1 MEYHIIKRFKYTS
14 GDSMYSHI
22 RTEKTIEKAIEKR
35 LYLEKLED
43 SKCKPHYYLKEVVES
58 LEIANAKLK
67 AYQIIETDKNDN
79 YFIVPFN
86 ENALLLTE
94 EVA

>member
-14 GDSMYSHI
+14 GDSMCSHI
-22 RTEKTIEKAIEKR
+22 RTEKTLDKAIEKR

-43 SKCKPHYYLKEVVES
+43 ADNITYEVVINIDS
-58 LEIANAKLK
+58 VFDYINAREGKK
-67 AYQIIETDKNDN
+67 ADQKPL
-79 YFIVPFN
+79 V
-86 ENALLLTE
+86 LTE

>member
-14 GDSMYSHI
+14 GDSMFSHV

-43 SKCKPHYYLKEVVES
+43 AENITYEIVINIDNVIDYINNGKSKQADEKPLV
-58 LEIANAKLK
+58 L
-67 AYQIIETDKNDN
+67 TD
-79 YFIVPFN
+79 
-86 ENALLLTE
+86 

>member
-1 MEYHIIKRFKYTS
+1 MKGIIKMEYHIIKRFKYTS
-14 GDSMYSHI
+14 GDSMFSHI

-43 SKCKPHYYLKEVVES
+43 AENITYEIVINIESVFDYINAREGKKADEKPLV
-58 LEIANAKLK
+58 
-67 AYQIIETDKNDN
+67 
-79 YFIVPFN
+79 
-86 ENALLLTE
+86 LTE

>member
-1 MEYHIIKRFKYTS
+1 MRGIIKMEYHIIKRFKYTS

-43 SKCKPHYYLKEVVES
+43 NKNISFEIVINIDSVFDYINAREGKQADQKPLV
-58 LEIANAKLK
+58 
-67 AYQIIETDKNDN
+67 
-79 YFIVPFN
+79 
-86 ENALLLTE
+86 LTE

>member
-1 MEYHIIKRFKYTS
+1 MEYHIIKLFKYTS

-43 SKCKPHYYLKEVVES
+43 SKNISFEIVINIDSVIDYINNREDKQADEKPLVLK
-58 LEIANAKLK
+58 N
-67 AYQIIETDKNDN
+67 
-79 YFIVPFN
+79 
-86 ENALLLTE
+86 

>member
-43 SKCKPHYYLKEVVES
+43 QKHISFNIVINIDSVFDYINSREGKQADEKPLV
-58 LEIANAKLK
+58 
-67 AYQIIETDKNDN
+67 
-79 YFIVPFN
+79 
-86 ENALLLTE
+86 LTE

>member
-35 LYLEKLED
+35 LYLERLED
-43 SKCKPHYYLKEVVES
+43 AENISFEIVINIDSVFDYINAREDKQADEKPLVLTNEVV
-58 LEIANAKLK
+58 
-67 AYQIIETDKNDN
+67 
-79 YFIVPFN
+79 
-86 ENALLLTE
+86 
-94 EVA
+94 

>member
-43 SKCKPHYYLKEVVES
+43 SKNVSFEIVINIDSVIDYINNGKGKQADEKPLV
-58 LEIANAKLK
+58 
-67 AYQIIETDKNDN
+67 
-79 YFIVPFN
+79 
-86 ENALLLTE
+86 LTE

>member
-22 RTEKTIEKAIEKR
+22 RTEKSLEKAIEKR

-43 SKCKPHYYLKEVVES
+43 ADNITFEIVINIESVFDYINAREGKKADEKPLV
-58 LEIANAKLK
+58 
-67 AYQIIETDKNDN
+67 
-79 YFIVPFN
+79 
-86 ENALLLTE
+86 LTE

>member
-35 LYLEKLED
+35 LYLEKLDD
-43 SKCKPHYYLKEVVES
+43 SKNVSFEIVINIDSVIDYINNTEGKQADQKPLV
-58 LEIANAKLK
+58 
-67 AYQIIETDKNDN
+67 
-79 YFIVPFN
+79 
-86 ENALLLTE
+86 LTE

>member
-1 MEYHIIKRFKYTS
+1 MRGIIKMEYHIIKRFKYTS

-43 SKCKPHYYLKEVVES
+43 QKNISFEIVINIDNVIDYINNGKVKQAEEKPLV
-58 LEIANAKLK
+58 
-67 AYQIIETDKNDN
+67 
-79 YFIVPFN
+79 
-86 ENALLLTE
+86 LTE

>member
-35 LYLEKLED
+35 LYLEKLDD
-43 SKCKPHYYLKEVVES
+43 SKNVSFEIVINIDSVFDYINAREGKQADEKPLV
-58 LEIANAKLK
+58 
-67 AYQIIETDKNDN
+67 
-79 YFIVPFN
+79 
-86 ENALLLTE
+86 LTE

>member
-14 GDSMYSHI
+14 GDSMFSYV
-22 RTEKTIEKAIEKR
+22 RTEKTISKAIEKR

-43 SKCKPHYYLKEVVES
+43 SENISFEILINTDSVIDYINEGKQADEKPLV
-58 LEIANAKLK
+58 
-67 AYQIIETDKNDN
+67 
-79 YFIVPFN
+79 
-86 ENALLLTE
+86 LTE

>member
-22 RTEKTIEKAIEKR
+22 RTEKTLEKAIEKR

-43 SKCKPHYYLKEVVES
+43 SKNISFEIVINIDSVIDYINNREDKQADEKPLV
-58 LEIANAKLK
+58 
-67 AYQIIETDKNDN
+67 
-79 YFIVPFN
+79 
-86 ENALLLTE
+86 LTE

>member
-35 LYLEKLED
+35 LYLERLED
-43 SKCKPHYYLKEVVES
+43 AENISF
-58 LEIANAKLK
+58 EIVINIDSVFDYINK
-67 AYQIIETDKNDN
+67 ARLIQ
-79 YFIVPFN
+79 F
-86 ENALLLTE
+86 LS
-94 EVA
+94 VAFQNN

>member
-1 MEYHIIKRFKYTS
+1 MEYHIIKRFKYTN

-43 SKCKPHYYLKEVVES
+43 ADNITYEIVINIDSVFDYINAREGKKADQKPLV
-58 LEIANAKLK
+58 
-67 AYQIIETDKNDN
+67 
-79 YFIVPFN
+79 
-86 ENALLLTE
+86 LTE

>member
-22 RTEKTIEKAIEKR
+22 RTEKSLEKAIEKR

-43 SKCKPHYYLKEVVES
+43 ADNITYEIVINIESVFDYINAREGKKADEKPLV
-58 LEIANAKLK
+58 
-67 AYQIIETDKNDN
+67 
-79 YFIVPFN
+79 
-86 ENALLLTE
+86 LTE

>member
-35 LYLEKLED
+35 LYLEKLDD
-43 SKCKPHYYLKEVVES
+43 SKNVSFEIVINIDSVIDYINNREDKQADEKPLV
-58 LEIANAKLK
+58 
-67 AYQIIETDKNDN
+67 
-79 YFIVPFN
+79 
-86 ENALLLTE
+86 LTE

>member
-14 GDSMYSHI
+14 GDDMYSHI
-22 RTEKTIEKAIEKR
+22 RTEKSLEKAIEKR

-43 SKCKPHYYLKEVVES
+43 NKNISFNIVINIDNVFDYINTREGKQADERPLV
-58 LEIANAKLK
+58 L
-67 AYQIIETDKNDN
+67 TD
-79 YFIVPFN
+79 
-86 ENALLLTE
+86 

>member
-22 RTEKTIEKAIEKR
+22 RTEKSLEKAIEKR

-43 SKCKPHYYLKEVVES
+43 QKNILKLSYGRKKHYLVK
-58 LEIANAKLK
+58 
-67 AYQIIETDKNDN
+67 II
-79 YFIVPFN
+79 
-86 ENALLLTE
+86 
-94 EVA
+94 

>member
-35 LYLEKLED
+35 LYLERLED
-43 SKCKPHYYLKEVVES
+43 
-58 LEIANAKLK
+58 
-67 AYQIIETDKNDN
+67 
-79 YFIVPFN
+79 N
-86 ENALLLTE
+86 ENTSFEIVINIDSVFDYINAREGKQADEKPLVLTD

>member
-43 SKCKPHYYLKEVVES
+43 SKNISLKLS
-58 LEIANAKLK
+58 
-67 AYQIIETDKNDN
+67 
-79 YFIVPFN
+79 
-86 ENALLLTE
+86 
-94 EVA
+94 

>member
-1 MEYHIIKRFKYTS
+1 
-14 GDSMYSHI
+14 MYSHI

-43 SKCKPHYYLKEVVES
+43 QKNISFEIVINIDSVFDYINAREGKQADQKPLV
-58 LEIANAKLK
+58 
-67 AYQIIETDKNDN
+67 
-79 YFIVPFN
+79 
-86 ENALLLTE
+86 LTE

>member
-1 MEYHIIKRFKYTS
+1 MEYHIIKGFKYTS

-43 SKCKPHYYLKEVVES
+43 QKHISFNIVINIDSVFDYINAPEGKQADQKPLV
-58 LEIANAKLK
+58 
-67 AYQIIETDKNDN
+67 
-79 YFIVPFN
+79 
-86 ENALLLTE
+86 LTE

>member
-14 GDSMYSHI
+14 VDSMFSHV

-43 SKCKPHYYLKEVVES
+43 SKNISFEIVINIDSVIDYINNREDKQADEKPLVLK
-58 LEIANAKLK
+58 N
-67 AYQIIETDKNDN
+67 
-79 YFIVPFN
+79 
-86 ENALLLTE
+86 